1 MRKTSMEETSRS
13 ITIYLKLFS
22 RAFPERISIQMNPGA
37 RVRDLMAKVEG
48 KSSDGMSGK
57 NSSLSLQDMGED
69 DLLLILNGRPV
80 QNLQGYDTLLEDGDV
95 LAVFPV
101 MAGG

>member
-1 MRKTSMEETSRS
+1 MEKTNRP
-13 ITIYLKLFS
+13 ITVYLKLFS
-22 RAFPERISIQMNPGA
+22 RAFPERISVQMKPGA
-37 RVRDLMAKVEG
+37 RVRDLTAKVEG
-48 KSSDGMSGK
+48 KSFVGMSGK

-69 DLLLILNGRPV
+69 DLLLILNGRPI
-80 QNLQGYDTLLEDGDV
+80 QNLRGYDTPLEGGDV

>member
-1 MRKTSMEETSRS
+1 MEKTNRS
-13 ITIYLKLFS
+13 ITVSLKLFN
-22 RAFPERISIQMNPGA
+22 RAFPERISVQMKPGA
-37 RVRDLMAKVEG
+37 CVRDIMVQVKRENF
-48 KSSDGMSGK
+48 K
-57 NSSLSLQDMGED
+57 NLRRENSPMSLQAVAQD

-80 QNLQGYDTLLEDGDV
+80 QNLQGYDTPLEDGDV

>member
-1 MRKTSMEETSRS
+1 MEETSQS
-13 ITIYLKLFS
+13 ITNYLKLFTG
-22 RAFPERISIQMNPGA
+22 AFPERVSLTLPPGA
-37 RVRDLMAKVEG
+37 QVRDLLAKIKME
-48 KSSDGMSGK
+48 SYDGMSRK
-57 NSSLSLQDMGED
+57 DSSLSLMDMGQD

-80 QNLQGYDTLLEDGDV
+80 QNIQGYDTPLEDGDV

>member
-1 MRKTSMEETSRS
+1 MEKTDRS
-13 ITIYLKLFS
+13 ITVSLKLFN
-22 RAFPERISIQMNPGA
+22 RAFPERISLTLPPGA
-37 RVRDLMAKVEG
+37 RVRDLMAKVERE
-48 KSSDGMSGK
+48 SFDRMSRK
-57 NSSLSLQDMGED
+57 DSSLSLKDMGQD

-80 QNLQGYDTLLEDGDV
+80 QNLQGYDTPLEDGDV

>member
-1 MRKTSMEETSRS
+1 MEQTNRS
-13 ITIYLKLFS
+13 ITVSLKLFN
-22 RAFPERISIQMNPGA
+22 RAFPERISLTLQPGA
-37 RVRDLMAKVEG
+37 RVRDLMAKVER
-48 KSSDGMSGK
+48 KSFNGISRK
-57 NSSLSLQDMGED
+57 NFSLSLKDMGQD